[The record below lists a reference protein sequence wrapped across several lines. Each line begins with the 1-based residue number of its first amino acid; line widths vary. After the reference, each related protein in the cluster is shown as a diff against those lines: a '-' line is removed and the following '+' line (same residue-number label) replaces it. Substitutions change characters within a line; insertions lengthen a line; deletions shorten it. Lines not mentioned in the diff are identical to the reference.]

1 MENLGLTGSKVVKI
15 PVIVYSLVI
24 IMASHLAQAGE
35 QAWIHR
41 GFEEFAKGQFEDGGS
56 NLYVNANGVIE
67 MIHRL
72 DVNNDGYVDLVL
84 ANSHDYIERGPTHVY
99 TLQDKGESWTR
110 KEMSADSGWMSRIV
124 DLDRDG
130 HTDLVVANG
139 QNGVTSEL
147 PSFVYWGGPDGL
159 GVERTDLPTT
169 GAYDV
174 AVLDINRDGILDL
187 IFPTSWNDPHNPG
200 EPKHARVYL
209 GGEDRRFTE
218 ATEEYAITGIAA
230 VSIAA
235 ADLNQDGFV
244 DLALANYRVEHDYNT
259 ESYVYWGTEGGFDT
273 SEPVRLPTAYPLRV
287 IVADL
292 NHDNW
297 EDVIFSGGNR
307 VQIYWNRQGKLN
319 KDDTRIIEATGYSSI
334 FSTGAIGI
342 DVADVTGDDKNDL
355 LMAAAEGVEIR
366 SGTDLQTVYLSL
378 PLTHTDWVTA
388 ADLDGD
394 GRKDLVVSR
403 KYDNVNYDVDSA
415 VFWNGSTGF
424 SMDRVTWF
432 PTGGAVGNTAGD
444 LNGDGRPEV
453 VFNNTMGGHLSKI
466 HNYIYLGNEKAEY
479 GIERRLEFPV
489 DSSSIALVADVDLD
503 GYPEFIV
510 DAGVNTDTGWTPYIR
525 IHPGGPDG
533 PATDRFQ
540 DIPANDGLQDL
551 RLADFNRDGY
561 LDILAF
567 AQVYDAK
574 PETLA
579 KSSRIYF
586 GSEAGYSLSRSR
598 GLETYG
604 NTGKLADVN
613 KDGFLDILCV
623 DKRNEILIYL
633 GGPDGFSGDHSWRVP
648 VPYPI
653 AVNTAD
659 LNADGWLDLIVSC
672 AAHYHLQKDTMHVFF
687 GSRDGY
693 RSENS
698 QKLLAEYTPIFTAI
712 ADFNRD
718 GHLDVAATGY
728 STSKARVIPA
738 QVFWGTGKALDW
750 DHPVNLPAEGSGAA
764 TQVDLNRDGW
774 IDLVLACHRNDIGH
788 QVDSLIYWNGP
799 DGFLA
804 APATRL
810 PGLGPHGMTARDRGN
825 AYTREPDESYFSPP
839 FDMTDMTAKRLHWK
853 ADVILPAELKFQMRV
868 APTREELSQSPWM
881 GPQGP
886 NTFYERSGQKLKGS
900 PRGARW
906 LQYRAVFVSPYAC
919 RSPRLH
925 EVRVDFVSAVPKN

>member
-1 MENLGLTGSKVVKI
+1 MKLL
-15 PVIVYSLVI
+15 VIVYSLVI
-24 IMASHLAQAGE
+24 IIASHLAHAGE

-41 GFEEFAKGQFEDGGS
+41 GFEEFARGQFEDGGS

-84 ANSHDYIERGPTHVY
+84 ANSHDHIERGPTHVY

-130 HTDLVVANG
+130 HADLVVANAE
-139 QNGVTSEL
+139 NGVTSEL

-174 AVLDINRDGILDL
+174 AVFDINRDGILDV
-187 IFPTSWNDPHNPG
+187 IFPTSRNDHHNPG
-200 EPKHARVYL
+200 GTKHARVYL

-244 DLALANYRVEHDYNT
+244 DLALARLPNYRVEYQVEHDYNT

-273 SEPVRLPTAYPLRV
+273 SEPVRLPTTYPLRV

-292 NHDNW
+292 NHDHW
-297 EDVIFSGGNR
+297 EDVIFPGGNR

-334 FSTGAIGI
+334 FSTVAIGI
-342 DVADVTGDDKNDL
+342 DVADVTGDGKNDL
-355 LMAAAEGVEIR
+355 LMTANEGVEIR
-366 SGTDLQTVYLSL
+366 SGTDLQTVHLSL
-378 PLTHTDWVTA
+378 PLTHADWVTA
-388 ADLDGD
+388 VDLDGD

-403 KYDNVNYDVDSA
+403 YDDNVNYDVDSA

-432 PTGGAVGNTAGD
+432 PTGAAVGNTAGD
-444 LNGDGRPEV
+444 LNGYGRPEV
-453 VFNNTMGGHLSKI
+453 VFNNTRSGHLSKI
-466 HNYIYLGNEKAEY
+466 HNYVYLGNEKAEY

-510 DAGVNTDTGWTPYIR
+510 DAGVKTDTGWTSYIR

-540 DIPANDGLQDL
+540 DIPANDGLQDV

-567 AQVYDAK
+567 AQVYDTK

-586 GSEAGYSLSRSR
+586 GSNAGFSFSRSR
-598 GLETYG
+598 VLETYG

-633 GGPDGFSGDHSWRVP
+633 GGTDGFGGDHIWSVP

-672 AAHYHLQKDTMHVFF
+672 AAHYYRQRDTMHVFF

-698 QKLLAEYTPIFTAI
+698 QKLLAGYTPIFTAV

-728 STSKARVIPA
+728 STSTARVIPA

-750 DHPVNLPAEGSGAA
+750 DHLVNLPAEGSGDA

-825 AYTREPDESYFSPP
+825 AYTREPHESYFSPP
-839 FDMTDMTAKRLHWK
+839 FEMKDMTADL
-853 ADVILPAELKFQMRV
+853 LPPAELKFQMRF

-886 NTFYERSGQKLKGS
+886 DTYYERSGQKLKGS
-900 PRGARW
+900 SRVAPW
-906 LQYRAVFVSPYAC
+906 LQYRAVLVSPYAC

-925 EVRVDFVSAVPKN
+925 EVRVDLVSAVPKN